1 MNKSRQKELTRWL
14 KQQSVISQRWLN
26 ISRLLGFV
34 SGILIIAQAW
44 FMARILQHMIMEN
57 IPREALLL
65 PFTLLVLTFVL
76 RAWVVWLRERVG
88 YHAGQHIRFAI
99 RRQVLDR
106 LQQAGPAWIQGKP
119 AGSWATLVLEQIDD
133 MHDYY
138 ARYLPQMALA
148 VSVPLLIVVAIFP
161 SNWAAA
167 LILLG
172 TAPLIPLFM
181 ALVGM
186 GAADAN
192 RRNFLALARL
202 SGHFL
207 DRLRG
212 METLRIF
219 GRGEAE

>member
-34 SGILIIAQAW
+34 SGILIIARAR

-65 PFTLLVLTFVL
+65 PFTLLFLTFVL

-119 AGSWATLVLEQIDD
+119 AGAGRRWYSSKLTICMITMHATCRKWRWQC
-133 MHDYY
+133 
-138 ARYLPQMALA
+138 RC
-148 VSVPLLIVVAIFP
+148 
-161 SNWAAA
+161 
-167 LILLG
+167 
-172 TAPLIPLFM
+172 
-181 ALVGM
+181 
-186 GAADAN
+186 
-192 RRNFLALARL
+192 RC
-202 SGHFL
+202 
-207 DRLRG
+207 
-212 METLRIF
+212 
-219 GRGEAE
+219 